1 MQRLPVWPMAAG
13 VAVAMLVLEGVALW
27 LRPGT
32 LPRVGLLF
40 VLAAAL
46 LFTAAMI
53 SGFVARTI
61 YARVAHGMQGVSALV
76 TRAACLVA
84 LWVPAWVL
92 FMETSSL
99 LMVLAACVCLASLG
113 VFLKRCAGDEI
124 VAAGQGEAATV
135 KTAPFLLEFPGFTRA
150 MLPSTLMA
158 LLAEAAVILMV
169 ARWFVSASF
178 AAGAFAAVV
187 GWRAVQR
194 FSQSGASRPI
204 LPASRQ
210 MAMVTIAFVLTMIAL
225 LPYLKVSPFS
235 GGLGMLR
242 AKPGPVG
249 STGGQRPEASSSDGY
264 VGIVLLAPKE
274 QHKSITLPV
283 KREFT
288 SFGVRL
294 TQPLEIPFDG
304 AYWYFKYP
312 DKAPR
317 PTAKVVKGDA
327 AKVTV
332 RSTDR
337 YPLLMEAHQK
347 LDDAIDLGCC
357 SAINLVVR
365 NADKH
370 EGAIVLE
377 LWVRKRGTPAT
388 ALHYLGTTTIPSSDK
403 PLAMRGPEIQ
413 DESVRFPVPPSM
425 DGIQFDEITV
435 VMRGARER
443 AQFGA
448 QVGLRKFVLE
458 P

>member
-1 MQRLPVWPMAAG
+1 
-13 VAVAMLVLEGVALW
+13 
-27 LRPGT
+27 
-32 LPRVGLLF
+32 
-40 VLAAAL
+40 
-46 LFTAAMI
+46 
-53 SGFVARTI
+53 
-61 YARVAHGMQGVSALV
+61 
-76 TRAACLVA
+76 
-84 LWVPAWVL
+84 
-92 FMETSSL
+92 
-99 LMVLAACVCLASLG
+99 
-113 VFLKRCAGDEI
+113 
-124 VAAGQGEAATV
+124 
-135 KTAPFLLEFPGFTRA
+135 
-150 MLPSTLMA
+150 MLPSLMLA
-158 LLAEAAVILMV
+158 LLAEVAVILVV
-169 ARWFVSASF
+169 AKWFVSASF

-187 GWRAVQR
+187 GWRAVSR
-194 FSQSGASRPI
+194 YSQSAASRPI
-204 LPASRQ
+204 LPGSRQ
-210 MAMVTIAFVLTMIAL
+210 TATVTMAFVLTVIAL
-225 LPYLKVSPFS
+225 LPYLKASPFT

-242 AKPGPVG
+242 AKASPKRSTAGQGPA
-249 STGGQRPEASSSDGY
+249 EASSSDGY

-274 QHKSITLPV
+274 QHKTVTLPV

-294 TQPLEIPFDG
+294 VQPLEIPFDG
-304 AYWYFKYP
+304 AYWYFKWP

-337 YPLLMEAHQK
+337 YPLLMEAHQR

-357 SAINLVVR
+357 SAIDLVVR
-365 NADKH
+365 NADNH

-377 LWVRKRGTPAT
+377 LWVRKRGQPAT
-388 ALHYLGTTTIPSSDK
+388 ALHYLGTTTIASSEK
-403 PLAMRGPEIQ
+403 PLAMRDPESRE
-413 DESVRFPVPPSM
+413 ESVRFPVPPAM

>member
-1 MQRLPVWPMAAG
+1 MQRLSVWPMAAG
-13 VAVAMLVLEGVALW
+13 VAAAMLVLAGVSPL

-32 LPRVGLLF
+32 VPRVGLLF

-46 LFTAAMI
+46 LLTAVMI

-61 YARVAHGMQGVSALV
+61 YARVAPEMHRFSTLAV
-76 TRAACLVA
+76 RAACLAA

-92 FMETSSL
+92 LMRTSSL
-99 LMVLAACVCLASLG
+99 LMVFAACVCLACLG
-113 VFLKRCAGDEI
+113 VFLKQCAVDEI
-124 VAAGQGEAATV
+124 AAAGEGDAATV
-135 KTAPFLLEFPGFTRA
+135 KKAPFLLEFRGFGRA
-150 MLPSTLMA
+150 MLPSMLMA

-169 ARWFVSASF
+169 ARWFMSASF

-194 FSQSGASRPI
+194 FSQGGASRPV
-204 LPASRQ
+204 LPESRQ
-210 MAMVTIAFVLTMIAL
+210 TAMVTAAFLLTVIAL
-225 LPYLKVSPFS
+225 LPYLKVSPFG

-242 AKPGPVG
+242 AKPSPQA
-249 STGGQRPEASSSDGY
+249 SSAGQRPEASNSDGY
-264 VGIVLLAPKE
+264 VGIVLLAPRE
-274 QHKSITLPV
+274 QHKTITLPV

-294 TQPLEIPFDG
+294 TQPFEIPFDG

-317 PTAKVVKGDA
+317 PAAKVVKGDA

-377 LWVRKRGTPAT
+377 LWVRKRGQPAT
-388 ALHYLGTTTIPSSDK
+388 ALHYLGTATIPSSEK
-403 PLAMRGPEIQ
+403 PLAMRGTETPE
-413 DESVRFPVPPSM
+413 ESVRFPVPPSM
-425 DGIQFDEITV
+425 DGIEFDEITV